1 VSISE
6 ADVRHDPLSAVNRF
20 LCWVF
25 RRGRQRVLKRLVSL
39 FFHVEL
45 PDLDHP
51 VRLPYPHGVVVN
63 GGVTLGRNVTLYQ
76 GVTLGTKRHG
86 RHAGAPVLGDDV
98 CVFPN
103 AVIVGAVTIGAG
115 AVIGP
120 CSVVIEDVPAG
131 AVFAGYVARALV
143 NARPPQ

>member
-1 VSISE
+1 MSIPE
-6 ADVRHDPLSAVNRF
+6 ADVRNDPLGAVNRF

-25 RRGRQRVLKRLVSL
+25 RRGRPRALKRLVSL

-45 PDLDHP
+45 PDKDHL
-51 VRLPYPHGVVVN
+51 VRLPHPHGVVVN

-76 GVTLGTKRHG
+76 GVTLGSKRYG
-86 RHAGAPVLGDDV
+86 RNTGAPVLRDDV

-103 AVIVGAVTIGAG
+103 AVVVGRVTVGAG

-120 CSVVIEDVPAG
+120 CSVVIEDVPPG
-131 AVFAGYVARALV
+131 AVVAGNPARVLVAAG
-143 NARPPQ
+143 RPE